1 MSAWNALLPES
12 SVTLCQ
18 SFRYLLKPSPQ
29 RSLPASPC
37 LKEMCMHVCTHTHIH
52 TTQSLFIFS
61 HKTYHCLTLCVCVLV
76 AQLCLTVTPWTVAHQ
91 APLSVGILQ
100 TRILSGLPLP
110 SPGDLS
116 NSGIEHRSPAFSLP
130 SEPPGKPL

>member
-76 AQLCLTVTPWTVAHQ
+76 AQLCLTVCDPMDCSPPGSPVRGDSPDKNTEWVA
-91 APLSVGILQ
+91 I
-100 TRILSGLPLP
+100 
-110 SPGDLS
+110 
-116 NSGIEHRSPAFSLP
+116 AFSRGSFQLRDRTWV
-130 SEPPGKPL
+130 SCIAGRFFTT